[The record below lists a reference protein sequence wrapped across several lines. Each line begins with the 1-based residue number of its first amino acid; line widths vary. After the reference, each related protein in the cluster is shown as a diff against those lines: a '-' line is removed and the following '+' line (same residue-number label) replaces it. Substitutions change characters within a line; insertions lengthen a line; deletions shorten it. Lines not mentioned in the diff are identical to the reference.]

1 MLGINTG
8 LSVSQ
13 GCQSVIF
20 HIHREQVLPF
30 KIRNTVNRNSSLIK
44 AYFSTWKK
52 IKKSRKSPSPHL
64 EPYSTSQAMSKEY
77 KVKSESLSLEEGK
90 RSTQVSVKDM
100 MAYGSWINWYN
111 TQCYDSVLDGKSYVC
126 HPSNICFK
134 TNLTTLNTAGLED
147 HKPFCYL
154 WMLLDSLPD
163 L

>member
-1 MLGINTG
+1 MTTITPSVLNAFLAPQIRAEIHWQSSSWRVASFASCVVSMLGINTG

-100 MAYGSWINWYN
+100 MAYGS
-111 TQCYDSVLDGKSYVC
+111 
-126 HPSNICFK
+126 
-134 TNLTTLNTAGLED
+134 
-147 HKPFCYL
+147 
-154 WMLLDSLPD
+154 
-163 L
+163 